1 MTPDPAG
8 AAVPPPDNSS
18 SSAEG
23 PRGDETRCGFVAF
36 VGAPNAGKSTLLNA
50 LVGAKISIVTPK
62 VQTTRT
68 RVLGIVIEGPAQLVF
83 VDTPGIFAPKRRL
96 DRAMVAAAWQGAMD
110 ADIVCVLGDC
120 AVLAKGR
127 DSNTE
132 RIVADLKKAD
142 RKAVLLLNKVDLI
155 KKEKLLEIAQTL
167 DATGVFSDIFMISA
181 LTGDGLDRL
190 RAFFVRQVPKGPW
203 LYPEDQMSDMSER
216 LIAAEVTR
224 EQLFLQLSQ
233 ELPYSLTV
241 ETEGWQDRKD
251 GSVRI
256 EQIVYV
262 QRESQR
268 AIVLG
273 KGGQKIK
280 SVGAAARQELEAM
293 MDRKVHLFLF
303 VKVREGWQDDP
314 ERYRDWGLDYN
325 A

>member
-1 MTPDPAG
+1 MAET
-8 AAVPPPDNSS
+8 SS
-18 SSAEG
+18 DQA
-23 PRGDETRCGFVAF
+23 TRCGFVAF

-50 LVGAKISIVTPK
+50 LVGAKISIVSPK

-68 RVLGIVIEGPAQLVF
+68 RVLGIAIEGPAQLVF

-120 AVLAKGR
+120 AALAKGG
-127 DSNTE
+127 DANTD
-132 RIVADLKKAD
+132 RIVADLRKAE
-142 RKAVLLLNKVDLI
+142 RKAVLILNKVDLVR
-155 KKEKLLEIAQTL
+155 KDKLLEIAQSL
-167 DATGVFSDIFMISA
+167 NASGVFTEIFMVSA
-181 LTGDGLDRL
+181 LTGDGLGDL
-190 RAFFVRQVPKGPW
+190 RAFFASAVPEGPW
-203 LYPEDQMSDMSER
+203 LFPEDQISDMSER
-216 LIAAEVTR
+216 LIAAEITR

-241 ETEGWQDRKD
+241 ETENWEERRD
-251 GSVRI
+251 GSARI
-256 EQIVYV
+256 EQVVYV

-273 KGGQKIK
+273 KGGQRIK
-280 SVGAAARQELEAM
+280 AVGAAARQELSAM
-293 MDRKVHLFLF
+293 LDRPVHLFLF